1 MVTPVLTENAYIIDV
16 PELTFKNSANLFW
29 IQTEIISI
37 ALFPSIVFQ
46 VVVKETI
53 ISALEVLEVI

>member
-1 MVTPVLTENAYIIDV
+1 MVTPVLTENAYIIDAPV
-16 PELTFKNSANLFW
+16 LTFENSANLFW